1 MPAQKTLV
9 ALVDGLD
16 PDYIERS
23 EMPNLRR
30 LMAGGIY
37 KVGRCAIPS
46 VTNVNNASVVTGSF
60 PAEHGIVSNF
70 YFDPQSGQSVMME
83 TADFLLR
90 PTLFERAAAVGL
102 RSALVTAKNKVKT
115 LLARGADIAVSAE
128 TPDAAFV
135 AAVGPKPNLYSA
147 EANYWVLRAARW
159 LLRQSGVDVLYLS
172 TTDYMMHT
180 YEPGHARSLEHLHE
194 LDRLLGGI
202 VDDHPD
208 LRLALTADHGMNAK
222 TEGIDAA
229 RVLAASGIEAEAVP
243 IIRDI
248 HVIHHQNLGGACY
261 VYLKRRAD
269 LEKAQE
275 VLAAT
280 QGVDAA
286 YCRGD
291 AARRFRLRADRI
303 GDLFL
308 LAARHVVFGDLPAA
322 RQEVSVRSH
331 GSRHEEAVP
340 LLCHGW
346 KVEAEELRY
355 NLDLTHRM
363 CSGLC
368 QNYEDTAP

>member
-1 MPAQKTLV
+1 V
-9 ALVDGLD
+9 ALVDGLG
-16 PDYIERS
+16 PEYIERS

-37 KVGRCAIPS
+37 KVGRSVIPS

-60 PAEHGIVSNF
+60 PSEHGIVSNF
-70 YFDPQSGQSVMME
+70 YFDPHSGESVMME
-83 TADFLLR
+83 SADFLLR
-90 PTLFERAAAVGL
+90 PTLFERASAAGL
-102 RSALVTAKNKVKT
+102 RSALVTAKNKIKT

-128 TPDAAFV
+128 MPDAAFV

-147 EANYWVLRAARW
+147 EANYWVFRAARW

-180 YEPGHARSLEHLHE
+180 YEPGHARSLEHMHE

-202 VDDHPD
+202 VDDHPN

-243 IIRDI
+243 IIRDV

-269 LEKAQE
+269 LQKAQE

-280 QGVDAA
+280 QGVDEVHRRA
-286 YCRGD
+286 D
-291 AARRFRLRADRI
+291 AARRFRLRPDRI

-322 RQEVSVRSH
+322 RQEVRVRSH

-346 KVEAEELRY
+346 KVEAAHLRY
-355 NLDLTHRM
+355 NLDLTRRM
-363 CSGLC
+363 WPANEKASWQTSSGTPDF
-368 QNYEDTAP
+368 Q